1 MWVRRPGGCGIGKWN
16 LLSDVEVVTL
26 RYNGDITAM
35 VVKVEIVVVSLRR
48 VKSIWATLVALE
60 RGDVADARR
69 FAVVRN
75 ANPSVARMNR
85 SATPSWRSDLEMIL
99 FQSMSNNGI
108 DEDSSRSWPSKR
120 EIFYVLRDVGA
131 WLFEMR
137 LCSRN
142 TPLLIT
148 LTQLEIHLMLSL
160 RYRYH

>member
-1 MWVRRPGGCGIGKWN
+1 
-16 LLSDVEVVTL
+16 
-26 RYNGDITAM
+26 
-35 VVKVEIVVVSLRR
+35 
-48 VKSIWATLVALE
+48 
-60 RGDVADARR
+60 
-69 FAVVRN
+69 
-75 ANPSVARMNR
+75 
-85 SATPSWRSDLEMIL
+85 MIL

>member
-1 MWVRRPGGCGIGKWN
+1 
-16 LLSDVEVVTL
+16 
-26 RYNGDITAM
+26 
-35 VVKVEIVVVSLRR
+35 
-48 VKSIWATLVALE
+48 
-60 RGDVADARR
+60 
-69 FAVVRN
+69 
-75 ANPSVARMNR
+75 
-85 SATPSWRSDLEMIL
+85 MIL

-131 WLFEMR
+131 WLSEMR